1 MYCSLISIF
10 IITQSEASPKKLL
23 KYRKV
28 CLCSLISSFIIL
40 ISPLIFMQSYLFTL
54 FDFFIYDYTL
64 IFQHSSLQSHS
75 NIHLYMISFQQ
86 FICTQSHPSNHFCT
100 VLSFYP
106 FLHSSILTSIITV
119 LSPHLSLHS
128 LIPLFIFKTYKT
140 YEIKLNI

>member
-54 FDFFIYDYTL
+54 SDSFIYNYTV

-75 NIHLYMISFQQ
+75 NIHLYIISFQHLSLRSLIPPTIFAQ
-86 FICTQSHPSNHFCT
+86 FYSFTHFTQSHFDIYYY
-100 VLSFYP
+100 SF
-106 FLHSSILTSIITV
+106 
-119 LSPHLSLHS
+119 
-128 LIPLFIFKTYKT
+128 IPTFIFTQCHSFIY
-140 YEIKLNI
+140 L